1 MRVAEISKEY
11 VDSTGG
17 PRPKRT
23 RRQEPRPR
31 NGPRRERGPQS
42 DDPDWAW
49 DDEFAESTEDDDDAR
64 GDDARGDDA
73 RGDDVRGDDA
83 SSDVEMQDEE
93 EEEEEE
99 EVEVE
104 EDEDEDEEEDVH
116 ILLLILILILLDL
129 DLLLLLLLLL
139 ILHLHIAACVV
150 TTHVVT
156 TRVVTTRVVTTRVVV
171 VLSRLSK
178 LIIPRPVGVIRLRA
192 PLPPRAIAR
201 SRLLTARSL
210 WSGPPGAVDVLL
222 GDLGHSHAVALL
234 GGLPEPSLQICQ
246 RALHLRAE
254 RVVGRW

>member
-104 EDEDEDEEEDVH
+104 EDEDEDEEEDVQPH
-116 ILLLILILILLDL
+116 SQLDL
-129 DLLLLLLLLL
+129 PVVTLRPGSEVRKGLMRRV
-139 ILHLHIAACVV
+139 CVV
-150 TTHVVT
+150 FVG
-156 TRVVTTRVVTTRVVV
+156 TRPQLDR
-171 VLSRLSK
+171 
-178 LIIPRPVGVIRLRA
+178 
-192 PLPPRAIAR
+192 
-201 SRLLTARSL
+201 
-210 WSGPPGAVDVLL
+210 D
-222 GDLGHSHAVALL
+222 
-234 GGLPEPSLQICQ
+234 
-246 RALHLRAE
+246 
-254 RVVGRW
+254 